1 VFRRGVRTKRWSLV
15 YRRQMS
21 PSGAN
26 RSGRNQLG
34 AYASGAG
41 TITNHIM
48 DMTSETLSYHEARAE
63 EELRRAERATTA
75 GAVRAHVAL
84 AEMHLDIV
92 YREQPPADSD
102 LGR

>member
-1 VFRRGVRTKRWSLV
+1 VGEHG
-15 YRRQMS
+15 
-21 PSGAN
+21 GA
-26 RSGRNQLG
+26 GGNQLG
-34 AYASGAG
+34 ARASGAG
-41 TITNHIM
+41 PTTNHIM
-48 DMTSETLSYHEARAE
+48 DMKTETLSYHEARAE
-63 EELRRAERATTA
+63 EELRRAERATTT